1 MAEPLPSAPPPGADD
16 TTRTLYRIVPL
27 ADWRAPENAGPP
39 HMKIAVL
46 DLETEG
52 LDPLYHQIL
61 EFSVAVIAIDAE
73 GQILSVD
80 GPYTGLR
87 DPGRPIENHI
97 SKITG
102 ITDDM
107 VAGQTMSAVKVAAF
121 LGKADACLSFNVRFD
136 RQHLEMLVPEV
147 GEMPWICAM
156 ADVPWL
162 DLGFDGRAQNYL
174 LAQAGM
180 FNPVAHRAAD
190 DVASLTNLLAHLC
203 RDGRTVLRHALE
215 GAQAPSWRFEATD
228 LPYRFRRDVFRRGYG
243 WAHKHSLRHKLVR
256 ADEFEAE
263 RSWYRALVGRDPS
276 TVLVDWTKRYR
287 ADWTWEPVKRD
298 IEVAPWRR

>member
-1 MAEPLPSAPPPGADD
+1 MAELLPSAPPPGADE
-16 TTRTLYRIVPL
+16 TTRTLYRIMPL

-39 HMKIAVL
+39 HMNIAVL

-61 EFSVAVIAIDAE
+61 EFSVAMVAIDAE

-97 SKITG
+97 SKVTG
-102 ITDDM
+102 ITNDM
-107 VAGQTMSAVKVAAF
+107 VAGQTMSAASIATF
-121 LGKADACLSFNVRFD
+121 LGQADACLSFNARFD
-136 RQHLEMLVPEV
+136 RQHLGMLVPEV
-147 GEMPWICAM
+147 GEMSWICAM

-162 DLGFDGRAQNYL
+162 DLGFDGKAQNYL

-190 DVASLTNLLAHLC
+190 DVASLTNLLAHEC
-203 RDGRTVLRHALE
+203 RDGRTVMRHALE

-228 LPYRFRRDVFRRGYG
+228 LPYRFRQDIFRHGYA
-243 WAHKHSLRHKLVR
+243 WANKHSLRHKLVR
-256 ADEFEAE
+256 ADEFETE
-263 RSWYRALVGRDPS
+263 RSWYRGLVGRDPS
-276 TVLVDWTKRYR
+276 IVPVDWTQRYR

-298 IEVAPWRR
+298 VEVVSWRR

>member
-1 MAEPLPSAPPPGADD
+1 MAELLTSAPRHGADE
-16 TTRTLYRIVPL
+16 TIRTLYRIVPL

-39 HMKIAVL
+39 HLRIAVL

-61 EFSVAVIAIDAE
+61 EFSVAIIVIDAE
-73 GQILSVD
+73 GRILSVE

-87 DPGRPIENHI
+87 DPGRPIEDHV

-107 VAGQTMSAVKVAAF
+107 VAGQTMSAAKIAAF

-136 RQHLEMLVPEV
+136 RQHLEMRVPEV

-162 DLGFDGRAQNYL
+162 NLGFDGKAQNYL

-190 DVASLTNLLAHLC
+190 DVASLTNLLAYEC
-203 RDGRTVLRHALE
+203 RDGRTVVAHALE
-215 GAQAPSWRFEATD
+215 GAKAPSWRFEASD
-228 LPYRFRRDVFRRGYG
+228 LPHRLQKDAYRRGYRRSYHG
-243 WAHKHSLRHKLVR
+243 VYHKLVR
-256 ADEFEAE
+256 ETEYDAE
-263 RSWYRALVGRDPS
+263 IAWYRELVGRDP
-276 TVLVDWTKRYR
+276 TIVPVDWVERYR
-287 ADWTWEPVKRD
+287 ADCTWSPVNRKV
-298 IEVAPWRR
+298 EVAHWRR

>member
-1 MAEPLPSAPPPGADD
+1 MTELLPSAPPPGADE
-16 TTRTLYRIVPL
+16 TTRTLYRIMPL
-27 ADWRAPENAGPP
+27 ADWRAPENAGQP

-61 EFSVAVIAIDAE
+61 EFSVAMIAIDAE

-87 DPGRPIENHI
+87 DPGRPIKDHI

-107 VAGQTMSAVKVAAF
+107 VAGQTMSAARIAAF

-136 RQHLEMLVPEV
+136 RQHLEMLVPEI

-162 DLGFDGRAQNYL
+162 DLGFDGKAQNYL

-180 FNPVAHRAAD
+180 FNPVAHRASD
-190 DVASLTNLLAHLC
+190 DVASLTNLLAHEC
-203 RDGRTVLRHALE
+203 RDGRTVMRHALD

-228 LPYRFRRDVFRRGYG
+228 LPYRFRQDVFRRGYG

-276 TVLVDWTKRYR
+276 IVPVDWTQRYR

-298 IEVAPWRR
+298 VEVASWRR